1 MKPSIIFFDE
11 IDALAP
17 VRSVRQD
24 QVHTSVVGTL
34 LAEMDGLCDRLVA
47 YEMYIIAFVR
57 SIRKWRYCVLT
68 LELFIVS
75 VLYVSHC

>member
-17 VRSVRQD
+17 VRSVRQE

-34 LAEMDGLCDRLVA
+34 LAEMDGLCDRLVMISRDFEFWIFNLLA
-47 YEMYIIAFVR
+47 G
-57 SIRKWRYCVLT
+57 RKRARKM
-68 LELFIVS
+68 FQAVS
-75 VLYVSHC
+75 

>member
-17 VRSVRQD
+17 VRSVRQE

-34 LAEMDGLCDRLVA
+34 LAEMDGLCDRYVPCSCKMNLITIVH
-47 YEMYIIAFVR
+47 
-57 SIRKWRYCVLT
+57 CVENYLT
-68 LELFIVS
+68 TLN
-75 VLYVSHC
+75 VLYAHAFLPQ

>member
-17 VRSVRQD
+17 VRSVRQE

-34 LAEMDGLCDRLVA
+34 LAEMDGVCDRYVGTLGKAAQA
-47 YEMYIIAFVR
+47 Y
-57 SIRKWRYCVLT
+57 T
-68 LELFIVS
+68 N
-75 VLYVSHC
+75 

>member
-17 VRSVRQD
+17 VRSVRQE

-34 LAEMDGLCDRLVA
+34 LAEMDGVCDR
-47 YEMYIIAFVR
+47 
-57 SIRKWRYCVLT
+57 SVLT
-68 LELFIVS
+68 FLK
-75 VLYVSHC
+75 

>member
-17 VRSVRQD
+17 VRSVRQE

-34 LAEMDGLCDRLVA
+34 LAEMDGVC
-47 YEMYIIAFVR
+47 E
-57 SIRKWRYCVLT
+57 RYSGRTFDTFYFKC
-68 LELFIVS
+68 
-75 VLYVSHC
+75 CPM

>member
-17 VRSVRQD
+17 VRSVRQE

-34 LAEMDGLCDRLVA
+34 LAEMDGLCDR
-47 YEMYIIAFVR
+47 
-57 SIRKWRYCVLT
+57 
-68 LELFIVS
+68 
-75 VLYVSHC
+75 YVSKSLLDI

>member
-17 VRSVRQD
+17 VRSVRQE

-34 LAEMDGLCDRLVA
+34 LAEMDGVCDRYYRLYYVV
-47 YEMYIIAFVR
+47 YKVL
-57 SIRKWRYCVLT
+57 IR
-68 LELFIVS
+68 
-75 VLYVSHC
+75 